1 MNVRVIANPIAG
13 GGQGKAVAEDLCR
26 ALESQGLPHELVIT
40 RRAGDA
46 RSQAGK
52 PGADYIVAVGGDGSV
67 NEVANGLKGTEACLA
82 ILPLGTANVVAREL
96 QIRRD
101 PERLARFI
109 AEEKTRVIDV
119 AVTDG
124 RQFMLGAGAGFDGA
138 IVARVHENRGKRLGF
153 HSYVRPVFH
162 VLKTYAFPPIRVKV
176 DGETV
181 CEDAHYA
188 IVGNCRY
195 SAGIFRFTP
204 KARLDDGLLD
214 VCLFRNL
221 TMMRMARLA
230 LASWRPRFAERKD
243 VFYTAGREVA
253 FESADGAEV
262 PLQIDGDPAGALPA
276 TFRAEPAALRVV
288 AP

>member
-13 GGQGKAVAEDLCR
+13 GGRGKAVAEDLCR
-26 ALESQGLPHELVIT
+26 ALESEGLPHELVIT
-40 RRAGDA
+40 QKAGDA
-46 RSQAGK
+46 RTEAGR
-52 PGADYIVAVGGDGSV
+52 PGADFIVAVGGDGSV
-67 NEVANGLKGTEACLA
+67 NEVANGLKGTGACLA

-96 QIRRD
+96 GIHRD
-101 PERLARFI
+101 PEKLARLI
-109 AEEKTRVIDV
+109 AENKTRVIDV
-119 AVTDG
+119 AVTNG
-124 RQFMLGAGAGFDGA
+124 RQFMLGAGAGFDAA
-138 IVARVHENRGKRLGF
+138 IVNRVHQNRGKRLGF

-162 VLKTYAFPPIRVKV
+162 VLQTYAFPPIRVRI

-181 CEDAHYA
+181 CENAHYA

-221 TMMRMARLA
+221 TMVRMARLA

-243 VFYTAGREVA
+243 ILYHTGREVT
-253 FESADGAEV
+253 FESADGTEV
-262 PLQIDGDPAGALPA
+262 PLQIDGDPAGTLPA
-276 TFRAEPAALRVV
+276 TFQAEPAALRVV